1 MHFFSITGF
10 VTVVMILL
18 PNILYMFTAKKQT
31 NKSEIKNDIP
41 KVIYILENIGRY
53 ACLILMIINTGFL
66 ETGYIGPNAQ
76 PLRIILS
83 IILTVLYL
91 FAWLIYFTELKFTLP
106 LCLALSV
113 IPSLLFFLSG
123 LLCGKWTL
131 LFFSV
136 IFAVCHIYIS
146 YKSAPKEILIK
157 EDA

>member
-31 NKSEIKNDIP
+31 KKSEIKNDIP

-91 FAWLIYFTELKFTLP
+91 FAWLIYFMD
-106 LCLALSV
+106 
-113 IPSLLFFLSG
+113 G
-123 LLCGKWTL
+123 DRYGGG
-131 LFFSV
+131 
-136 IFAVCHIYIS
+136 
-146 YKSAPKEILIK
+146 
-157 EDA
+157 